1 MVKVVKVIRLV
12 SLDDMLSENLWFS
25 SPISSYKLRKV
36 EMSHLRS
43 NALTENGKKSSIL
56 LCAESAIWL

>member
-43 NALTENGKKSSIL
+43 DALTENGK
-56 LCAESAIWL
+56 